1 MFKNKK
7 ESIVI
12 AIVFTFILA
21 ISAIAIA
28 SSLYKGEDSEKVYS
42 EKEKNVEVDFSIETL
57 SESEKKEFILTKL
70 SDQTKQEFGELKIL
84 RGETIDQPVEHVEKG
99 SDKRLL
105 LEDSKYL
112 YKVSMRTGNIRTIGG
127 NLFPDG
133 PPSKT
138 LSDNELRAQSE
149 TYLHQYA
156 PAIENCK
163 YVIQEQDYQD
173 WSGMYRFSYDLVAS
187 NGIKTGYNVSI
198 ELYGDGSFAGFSMHE
213 GNAKIALSKKAKLS
227 KKEALKIAKDIIRS
241 ENSFF
246 RTVTNFS
253 VKQAELSV
261 WDDILVWEI
270 MIDDYDKSQTPA
282 PAEQWIS
289 FGFWFKLDAK
299 TGELVSSDFAK

>member
-21 ISAIAIA
+21 ISAIAIG
-28 SSLYKGEDSEKVYS
+28 SSLSKEANSEKIYS
-42 EKEKNVEVDFSIETL
+42 EKEKNIGVDFSIETL
-57 SESEKKEFILTKL
+57 SESEKQEFILTKL

-84 RGETIDQPVEHVEKG
+84 REEIIDQPVEHVEKG
-99 SDKRLL
+99 PDKRLL

-156 PAIENCK
+156 PAIENCE
-163 YVIQEQDYQD
+163 YVHQEQDYQD
-173 WSGMYRFSYDLVAS
+173 WSGMYRFDYDLVAS

-198 ELYGDGSFAGFSMHE
+198 ELYGDGSFAGFAMHE
-213 GNAKIALSKKAKLS
+213 GNAKVALSEKAKLS

-246 RTVTNFS
+246 RAVTNFS

-261 WDDILVWEI
+261 WDDTLVWDI
-270 MIDDYDKSQTPA
+270 IIDDYDKSQTSA
-282 PAEQWIS
+282 PEELWIS

-299 TGELVSSDFAK
+299 TGEPVSSASAK